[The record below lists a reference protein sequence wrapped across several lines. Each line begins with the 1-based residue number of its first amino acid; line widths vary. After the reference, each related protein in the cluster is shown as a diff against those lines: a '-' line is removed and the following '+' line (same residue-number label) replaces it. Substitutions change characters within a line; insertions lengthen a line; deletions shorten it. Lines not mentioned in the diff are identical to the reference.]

1 MLVYQVTQ
9 RAPLYWP
16 YMFLFVTQVRGL
28 PASDF
33 GLLKSIYYFAAMLAE
48 VPLGIVADRLG
59 RRTTLLLG
67 ALANSCGCAL
77 YVWGRGFSMYATAE
91 LAFALATALQ
101 SGADSALLFDA
112 YAADGRAHQFARA
125 KGSLEAIGLA
135 GATAAFVLAGL
146 LVTAD
151 GDPTATYL
159 ATGVLSLVG
168 VGAAFALVEPPRTS
182 TLHVRQHVAETL
194 RDLAHTP
201 GLIATLFYAALV
213 YAALR
218 AANALLWNPVLAT
231 ASVPLS
237 VYGPLT
243 GAATLLGAFTAWRA
257 DALQRWLGVTP
268 LAFAIAGFL
277 LAMYALIALAPG
289 PWGAPLIASHG
300 LALGVAPVLIV
311 DLLNRRI
318 HAPERRA
325 TLLSFESMLQRGL
338 YGAIVYVAARG
349 LDQHGLGAVLVGFAL
364 VSAVALLLVPALVSR
379 LEPLRSAR

>member
-1 MLVYQVTQ
+1 
-9 RAPLYWP
+9 
-16 YMFLFVTQVRGL
+16 
-28 PASDF
+28 
-33 GLLKSIYYFAAMLAE
+33 
-48 VPLGIVADRLG
+48 
-59 RRTTLLLG
+59 
-67 ALANSCGCAL
+67 
-77 YVWGRGFSMYATAE
+77 
-91 LAFALATALQ
+91 
-101 SGADSALLFDA
+101 
-112 YAADGRAHQFARA
+112 
-125 KGSLEAIGLA
+125 
-135 GATAAFVLAGL
+135 
-146 LVTAD
+146 
-151 GDPTATYL
+151 
-159 ATGVLSLVG
+159 
-168 VGAAFALVEPPRTS
+168 
-182 TLHVRQHVAETL
+182 
-194 RDLAHTP
+194 
-201 GLIATLFYAALV
+201 
-213 YAALR
+213 
-218 AANALLWNPVLAT
+218 
-231 ASVPLS
+231 VPLS
-237 VYGPLT
+237 AYSPLT

>member
-1 MLVYQVTQ
+1 VSRT
-9 RAPLYWP
+9 
-16 YMFLFVTQVRGL
+16 
-28 PASDF
+28 SF
-33 GLLKSIYYFAAMLAE
+33 GLLKSIYYFSAMLAE
-48 VPLGIVADRLG
+48 VPLGVVADRLG

-237 VYGPLT
+237 AYGPLT